1 MCDLKNTENIGQLPI
16 FGNFAKKDHGKE
28 HINITWKP
36 F

>member
-1 MCDLKNTENIGQLPI
+1 MGDLKNTENIRQLPK
-16 FGNFAKKDHGKE
+16 FGNFVKKDHGKE